1 MDKYYEEI
9 KKKLNYIIKANQST
23 LVEKLFEQFY
33 ELEEAII
40 NKYPPFTPD
49 KEPGECA
56 NCRRENVALDEISGY
71 CHECHDSSS
80 DPQEVYQ
87 WWLID
92 DEWVQRFINN
102 GLVILQAFGCSWF
115 GRTCGG
121 QSLYQDQ
128 EFIFLVKEG
137 K

>member
-9 KKKLNYIIKANQST
+9 KKKLNYIIKANQSSVVET
-23 LVEKLFEQFY
+23 LLEKFPDLQETT
-33 ELEEAII
+33 I
-40 NKYPPFTPD
+40 NQYSPFTPE
-49 KEPGECA
+49 KEPGECVH
-56 NCRRENVALDEISGY
+56 CRRENVEIDEISGY
-71 CHECHDSSS
+71 CHDCHDSSS
-80 DPQEVYQ
+80 DPREVYQ

-92 DEWVQRFINN
+92 DEWTQRFIDN

-121 QSLYQDQ
+121 QSLHQDQ
-128 EFIFLVKEG
+128 EFDFLAKGG